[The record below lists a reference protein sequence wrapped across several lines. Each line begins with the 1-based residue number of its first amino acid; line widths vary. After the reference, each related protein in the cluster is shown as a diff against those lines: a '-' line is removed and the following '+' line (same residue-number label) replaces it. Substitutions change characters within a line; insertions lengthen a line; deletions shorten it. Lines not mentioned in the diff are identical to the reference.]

1 MRKNFMEII
10 FILDR
15 SGSMGG
21 LEKDVIGGFNAFI
34 EKQKEQKVEG
44 AVTLVLFDDKTETV
58 FDRENLRTTPR
69 LGEDKYYVRGST
81 ALYDAVGRTVAEA
94 GQKLAALVESERP
107 DRVIVAVTTDGFE
120 NASREYTQK
129 RVRGMIEHQKQ
140 KYNWEFLFLGANI
153 DAEQVA
159 GGIGIGRERAANFA
173 ASAEGVQYTF
183 DSVAKAVC
191 MMRAGE
197 TVSEEW
203 KAGEKKGAPKR
214 PAVRAEILPLMVCPK
229 KDK

>member
-1 MRKNFMEII
+1 
-10 FILDR
+10 
-15 SGSMGG
+15 
-21 LEKDVIGGFNAFI
+21 
-34 EKQKEQKVEG
+34 
-44 AVTLVLFDDKTETV
+44 
-58 FDRENLRTTPR
+58 
-69 LGEDKYYVRGST
+69 
-81 ALYDAVGRTVAEA
+81 
-94 GQKLAALVESERP
+94 
-107 DRVIVAVTTDGFE
+107 
-120 NASREYTQK
+120 
-129 RVRGMIEHQKQ
+129 MIEHQKQ

-203 KAGEKKGAPKR
+203 KAGEKKGGPKR
-214 PAVRAEILPLMVCPK
+214 PAVRAKILPLMVCPK

>member
-1 MRKNFMEII
+1 
-10 FILDR
+10 
-15 SGSMGG
+15 
-21 LEKDVIGGFNAFI
+21 
-34 EKQKEQKVEG
+34 
-44 AVTLVLFDDKTETV
+44 
-58 FDRENLRTTPR
+58 
-69 LGEDKYYVRGST
+69 
-81 ALYDAVGRTVAEA
+81 
-94 GQKLAALVESERP
+94 
-107 DRVIVAVTTDGFE
+107 
-120 NASREYTQK
+120 
-129 RVRGMIEHQKQ
+129 MIEHQKQ

-203 KAGEKKGAPKR
+203 KAGEKKALPSVRGTGENSSVDGMPEKR
-214 PAVRAEILPLMVCPK
+214 QIK
-229 KDK
+229 K

>member
-1 MRKNFMEII
+1 MRKNFTEIV

-21 LEKDVIGGFNAFI
+21 LEKDVIGGFNAFL
-34 EKQKEQKVEG
+34 EKQREQNGEG
-44 AVTLVLFDDKTETV
+44 AVTLVLFDDRFEKV
-58 FDRENLRTTPR
+58 FDRVDLKNAPPLT
-69 LGEDKYYVRGST
+69 DSQYFVRGST
-81 ALYDAVGRTVAEA
+81 ALYDAVGRTVAET
-94 GQKLAALVESERP
+94 GQKLAALGESERP

-129 RVRGMIEHQKQ
+129 RVRGMIEPQKQ

-197 TVSEEW
+197 AVSEEW
-203 KAGEKKGAPKR
+203 KAGEIKGAPKH
-214 PAVRAEILPLMVCPK
+214 PAVRAKILPLTVCPK